1 MGNGSSTKN
10 KNGVLKETMA
20 DHEESIN
27 CMALSEDGSML
38 VTGSEDSTARMWS
51 TKTEETE
58 CIGVLRYHKSRISN
72 LTNPFILRSI
82 RIICSSIVNFVF
94 FRGHSS
100 YINCVAVC
108 DTFVVTGSADTTVR
122 KWDMTTCECL
132 FVYEGHT
139 GRVQK

>member
-58 CIGVLRYHKSRISN
+58 CIGVLRYHRSLISN
-72 LTNPFILRSI
+72 LTNPFRFI
-82 RIICSSIVNFVF
+82 RIISSYIVNFVF

>member
-58 CIGVLRYHKSRISN
+58 CIGVLRYHRSRISN
-72 LTNPFILRSI
+72 LTSPVGSI
-82 RIICSSIVNFVF
+82 RIISSSIVNFGF

>member
-58 CIGVLRYHKSRISN
+58 CIGVLRYHRSRVSN
-72 LTNPFILRSI
+72 LTNPFRPYYI
-82 RIICSSIVNFVF
+82 RINS
-94 FRGHSS
+94 H
-100 YINCVAVC
+100 Y
-108 DTFVVTGSADTTVR
+108 
-122 KWDMTTCECL
+122 
-132 FVYEGHT
+132 
-139 GRVQK
+139 

>member
-72 LTNPFILRSI
+72 LTNPFIRSI

>member
-72 LTNPFILRSI
+72 LTNPFTIHSYYLFIYCKFRIFQRTLKLYQLR
-82 RIICSSIVNFVF
+82 R
-94 FRGHSS
+94 R
-100 YINCVAVC
+100 
-108 DTFVVTGSADTTVR
+108 
-122 KWDMTTCECL
+122 L
-132 FVYEGHT
+132 
-139 GRVQK
+139 